1 MSKKKKIII
10 RLLTVFA
17 IISALILGYFFFI
30 KPIFEKQDEE
40 EMIKQE
46 QQDFLDLVHEFESV
60 SSDGNKPYEF
70 IKKYDNMVGWIKI
83 PKTGFSYPV
92 MYTGPT
98 EDQDQAEFY
107 LHRDVNDKY
116 SFCGTP
122 FIDAR
127 CDPMSSDNLII
138 YGHNISGRRHF
149 GFLHNYRDEAF
160 YEKHPDIYYS
170 DADKKHHYEIL
181 SVIETTI
188 HSSIYNFIDIGNKD
202 DYTDG
207 LKRIL
212 DESMYETTTA
222 KKLEKL
228 IKKDRITVSK
238 PDKKHVHPNLLTLS
252 TCRTYAGSD
261 NRLLIIAMET

>member
-10 RLLTVFA
+10 RLLTMFA

-60 SSDGNKPYEF
+60 SSDGTTPYEF
-70 IKKYDNMVGWIKI
+70 MKKYDNMVGWLKI
-83 PKTGFSYPV
+83 PRSGFSYPV
-92 MYTGPT
+92 MYTGPA
-98 EDQDQAEFY
+98 ENIEQAEFY
-107 LHRDVNDKY
+107 LHRDVHDNY

-127 CDPMSSDNLII
+127 CDPAKSDNLII
-138 YGHNISGRRHF
+138 YGHNISGRRQF
-149 GFLHNYRDEAF
+149 GFLHNYRDESF
-160 YEKHPDIYYS
+160 YNNNRDIYYS
-170 DADKKHHYEIL
+170 DKEKKHHYEVL

-188 HSSIYNFIDIGNKD
+188 QSPVYNFIDIGNKD
-202 DYTDG
+202 DYIDG

-212 DESMYETTTA
+212 DDGMYKTSAA

-228 IKKDRITVSK
+228 IKKKRITVSNRG
-238 PDKKHVHPNLLTLS
+238 KKTIHPQLITLS